1 MKCGCMHDHDH
12 DDDFESERCGLHYAK
27 PKGEP
32 TREERN
38 GQLLLGANYSIST
51 SIKLPK
57 SVAPTKRIMDADLAV
72 VGLPSASQLNKTD
85 LASGLARF
93 SLRRTAARNLL
104 LAPLYRL
111 RLLRRLRRLRR
122 LHRLRRLLRRRCLH
136 RRRRLRSSSTIPST
150 IIPSTIIPST
160 VLSTVASAAPSA
172 AAGTAAADTGRST
185 RPCRAQAH
193 PSSSAQALSIHDFSM
208 RGTLG
213 EGAFGR

>member
-1 MKCGCMHDHDH
+1 M
-12 DDDFESERCGLHYAK
+12 E
-27 PKGEP
+27 
-32 TREERN
+32 T
-38 GQLLLGANYSIST
+38 
-51 SIKLPK
+51 
-57 SVAPTKRIMDADLAV
+57 DLAGD
-72 VGLPSASQLNKTD
+72 GLPRASQLNKTD

-93 SLRRTAARNLL
+93 SLRRTATARNLL

-122 LHRLRRLLRRRCLH
+122 LHRLRRLLRRRCH
-136 RRRRLRSSSTIPST
+136 HRRRLRSSSTVPSI

>member
-1 MKCGCMHDHDH
+1 MM
-12 DDDFESERCGLHYAK
+12 
-27 PKGEP
+27 EP
-32 TREERN
+32 
-38 GQLLLGANYSIST
+38 
-51 SIKLPK
+51 
-57 SVAPTKRIMDADLAV
+57 DLAAD
-72 VGLPSASQLNKTD
+72 GLSCSARQLNKTD

-93 SLRRTAARNLL
+93 SLRRNAAARNLL

-136 RRRRLRSSSTIPST
+136 RRRRLRSSSTVPST
-150 IIPSTIIPST
+150 VVPSTIIPST
-160 VLSTVASAAPSA
+160 VLSTAASATPSA

-185 RPCRAQAH
+185 RPCSAQAH
-193 PSSSAQALSIHDFSM
+193 PSSRAQALSIHDFSM